1 MSRIGR
7 RPVPILKGVKVE
19 QANGTLKVK
28 GPKGELALDVH
39 RDLKVVVDGEEVR
52 VERSSD
58 EKKDKALHGL
68 TRALIANMVKGV
80 TEGFSKT
87 LEIVG
92 VGYRADLKGKGIT
105 LQLGYSHP
113 INYQAVEG
121 VKLECP
127 NQTTIVI
134 SGADKQKVGQTA
146 AEIRG
151 LRPPE
156 PYKGKGIK
164 YQGEHIRRKAGKT
177 AGSGA

>member
-7 RPVPILKGVKVE
+7 RPVPILKGVKID
-19 QANGTLKVK
+19 QTNGTLKVK
-28 GPKGELALDVH
+28 GPKGELSLDLHENV
-39 RDLKVVVDGEEVR
+39 KVVVEGEELR
-52 VERSSD
+52 VERFSE

-80 TEGFSKT
+80 TEGFTRT

-92 VGYRADLKGKGIT
+92 VGYRADVKGKGIT

-113 INYQAVEG
+113 IVYLPAEG

-127 NQTTIVI
+127 NQTTVVI
-134 SGADKQKVGQTA
+134 SGADKQKVGQAA

-151 LRPPE
+151 FRPPE

-177 AGSGA
+177 AGGA

>member
-1 MSRIGR
+1 MSRIGKL
-7 RPVPILKGVKVE
+7 PVPILKGVAVE
-19 QANGTLKVK
+19 QANRTLKVK
-28 GPKGELALDVH
+28 GPKGELSLDVH
-39 RDLKVVVDGEEVR
+39 RDLKVVVEGDEVR
-52 VERSSD
+52 VERFSD
-58 EKKDKALHGL
+58 EKEYKALHGL

-80 TEGFSKT
+80 TDGFSKT

-92 VGYRADLKGKGIT
+92 VGYRADVKGKAIT

-113 INYQAVEG
+113 ITYQPTEG

-127 NQTTIVI
+127 NQTTIVV
-134 SGADKQKVGQTA
+134 SGTDKQKVGQTA

-177 AGSGA
+177 ASSGA

>member
-1 MSRIGR
+1 MSRIGKL
-7 RPVPILKGVKVE
+7 PVPILKGVKVE

-28 GPKGELALDVH
+28 GPKGELTLDVH
-39 RDLKVVVDGEEVR
+39 RDLKVVVDDAQVR
-52 VERSSD
+52 VERFSD
-58 EKKDKALHGL
+58 EKEFKALHGL

-80 TEGFSKT
+80 TDGFSKT

-92 VGYRADLKGKGIT
+92 VGYRADVKGKAIT

-113 INYQAVEG
+113 ITYQPTEG

-127 NQTTIVI
+127 NQTTIVV
-134 SGADKQKVGQTA
+134 SGTDKQKVGQAA

-151 LRPPE
+151 FRPPE

-177 AGSGA
+177 ASGSA